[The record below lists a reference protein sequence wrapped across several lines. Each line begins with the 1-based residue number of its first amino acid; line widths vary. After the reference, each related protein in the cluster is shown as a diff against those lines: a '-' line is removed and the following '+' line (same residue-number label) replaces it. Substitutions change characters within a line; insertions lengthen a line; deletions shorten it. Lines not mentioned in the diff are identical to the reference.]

1 MKRHAE
7 KPTKMAR
14 GAARLAAALL
24 ALAAAG
30 CGNAASSQ
38 PPPRDAL
45 SRRWR
50 APLFMGAT
58 PERPHRDIGLVQAFG
73 AGNRSGANDVL
84 HSLRREAQRMGCDA
98 LSNVDVSTNG
108 DKAQAIGVCIR
119 WL

>member
-73 AGNRSGANDVL
+73 AGAISMSVVQTPTEMVTGMRSPSKSNGSAET
-84 HSLRREAQRMGCDA
+84 RRRRSSPTFIA
-98 LSNVDVSTNG
+98 
-108 DKAQAIGVCIR
+108 
-119 WL
+119 